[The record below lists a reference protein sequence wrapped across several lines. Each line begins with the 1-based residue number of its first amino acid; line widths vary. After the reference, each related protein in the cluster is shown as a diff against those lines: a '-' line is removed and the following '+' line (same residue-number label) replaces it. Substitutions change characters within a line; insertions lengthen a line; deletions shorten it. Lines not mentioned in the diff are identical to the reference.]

1 MGSIVSNNSRIAR
14 NTLMLYFRM
23 FLMMGITFYTSRVV
37 LQQLGVEDFGI
48 YNVVGG
54 VVAMFAFLNSAM
66 TVSTQRYLTFELG
79 TGNAEKLKLV
89 FMTSIYCHALISL
102 IVIVT
107 IEIAGLWFI
116 YNKMVIP
123 DNRLDAALWTFQMSV
138 ASTVVVITSTPY
150 NAAIIAHEKMSAF
163 AYISVLEAALKLAIA
178 FAISFGNFDKLIVYA
193 TLLFVAQLIIRF
205 IYSAYCTRRFEETRL
220 RRLFSKRLFREMS
233 VFAGWNIWG
242 TLAIV
247 FKTQGL
253 NLLLNLF
260 FGPAVNAARG
270 IAVQVQ
276 SAMALFAGNLQTA
289 MNPQITKTYAQ
300 GALQEMHRLVFRSA
314 KFTFFLLLILCLP
327 VMFEIDW
334 ILEFWLGEV
343 PAHTSNFVI
352 LMLCVTILNAIATP
366 LRDSA
371 AATGKVKVYQSVVS
385 GLLLLTLP
393 AAYLALKMGGSPE
406 SAFVTELVL
415 FAMALLAQLVIIR
428 PMIHISL
435 RQFLLQVILPCA
447 AVSATSTIIVA
458 TMKYIMPGIPPVV
471 NCLAFALVVAIIA
484 YCMGLTHV
492 ERCFV
497 NAKIKSL
504 ILKLK
509 LRQE

>member
-334 ILEFWLGEV
+334 ILEFWLGE
-343 PAHTSNFVI
+343 AN
-352 LMLCVTILNAIATP
+352 
-366 LRDSA
+366 
-371 AATGKVKVYQSVVS
+371 
-385 GLLLLTLP
+385 
-393 AAYLALKMGGSPE
+393 
-406 SAFVTELVL
+406 TE
-415 FAMALLAQLVIIR
+415 
-428 PMIHISL
+428 
-435 RQFLLQVILPCA
+435 
-447 AVSATSTIIVA
+447 T
-458 TMKYIMPGIPPVV
+458 
-471 NCLAFALVVAIIA
+471 CL
-484 YCMGLTHV
+484 
-492 ERCFV
+492 
-497 NAKIKSL
+497 
-504 ILKLK
+504 
-509 LRQE
+509 